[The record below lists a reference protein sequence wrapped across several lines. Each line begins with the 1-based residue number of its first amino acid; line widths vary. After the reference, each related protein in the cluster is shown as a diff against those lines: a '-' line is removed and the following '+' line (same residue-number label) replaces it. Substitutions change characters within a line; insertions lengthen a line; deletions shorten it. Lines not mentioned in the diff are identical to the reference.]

1 VNKNLGVCLQEKS
14 VLTEIAEKV
23 GLGSTTPVKPVPAAR
38 SSAINPAILVAGFD
52 NVPYD
57 EIDIGQSAS
66 MSRELTMDDIKLFAT
81 VSGNSNPVHLDQRY
95 AADSRH
101 HKIIAHGMWSG
112 ALVSGVL
119 GSKLPGSGT
128 VYLGQDLQFL
138 NTVGL
143 GDVITATVTVVEKR
157 PENHVV
163 ILDCV
168 CRNQDGQVIV
178 TGTATVSAPTQKVH
192 RDTQDLPEVQLIHH
206 DQHDA
211 LLQKCDGLAP
221 TPTAVVYPC
230 NESALRGAVEAAE
243 AGLIDPVLVG
253 PANLI
258 REIAA
263 TFGLDISRYRLVDVE
278 LAPDAAQAAALLAR
292 DGEVEALM
300 KGSLHTDELMGAVVR
315 KENCLRT
322 ALRISHVFV
331 MNVPT
336 YPRTLLITD
345 AAINIAPS
353 LEDKAHIVQNAINLA
368 KVLGVETPNVAILSA
383 VENINLKIPS
393 TLEAAVLCKMADR
406 GQITGG
412 VLDGPLAFDN
422 AISAEAAKT
431 KGIKSPV
438 AGVAD
443 ILLVPDLESGNMLA
457 KQLSFLANA
466 DAAGIVLGAKVP
478 IILTSRAD
486 NLRSRL
492 ASCAVAALLAN
503 ANRVARQPR
512 AAK

>member
-1 VNKNLGVCLQEKS
+1 M
-14 VLTEIAEKV
+14 LTELVSKI
-23 GLGSTTPVKPVPAAR
+23 GLNSRAR
-38 SSAINPAILVAGFD
+38 FKDALANEPLAITSPILAAGFD
-52 NVPYD
+52 NVPFD
-57 EIDIGQSAS
+57 EIEIGQSAS
-66 MSRELTMDDIKLFAT
+66 MSRQLSMDDIELFAT
-81 VSGNSNPVHLDQRY
+81 VSGNSNPVHLDPKY
-95 AADSRH
+95 AASSRH
-101 HKIIAHGMWSG
+101 QRIIAHGMWSG

-128 VYLGQDLQFL
+128 VYISQDLNFQ

-143 GDVITATVTVVEKR
+143 GDVVTATVTVIEKH
-157 PENHVV
+157 PESKAV
-163 ILDCV
+163 ILDCLCV
-168 CRNQDGQVIV
+168 NQSGEIIV
-178 TGTATVSAPTQKVH
+178 SGTAKVAAPTQKVH
-192 RDTQDLPEVQLIHH
+192 TDTQDLPEVQLIHH

-211 LLQKCDGLAP
+211 LLHKCDTLAP

-230 NESALRGAVEAAE
+230 NESSLRGAVEAAE

-253 PANLI
+253 PAMLI

-263 TFGLDISRYRLVDVE
+263 TFALDIARYRLVDVE
-278 LAPDAAQAAALLAR
+278 LAPDAAQTAAILAR
-292 DGEVEALM
+292 DGEVDALM

-315 KENCLRT
+315 KENSLRT
-322 ALRISHVFV
+322 PLRISHVFV

-393 TLEAAVLCKMADR
+393 TLEAAVLCKMAER
-406 GQITGG
+406 GQIKGG

-431 KGIKSPV
+431 KGINSPV

-503 ANRVARQPR
+503 ANREARVAR

>member
-1 VNKNLGVCLQEKS
+1 MKHLENS
-14 VLTEIAEKV
+14 VLTELATKIGLVTGTPVTPATNEVIAE
-23 GLGSTTPVKPVPAAR
+23 GY
-38 SSAINPAILVAGFD
+38 D
-52 NVPYD
+52 NVPFD
-57 EIDIGQSAS
+57 EIRIGQSAS
-66 MSRELTMDDIKLFAT
+66 MSRQLTMDDIELFAT
-81 VSGNSNPVHLDQRY
+81 VSGNSNPVHLDEKY
-95 AADSRH
+95 AAKTRH

-128 VYLGQDLQFL
+128 VYLGQDLNFL
-138 NTVGL
+138 HTVGL
-143 GDVITATVTVVEKR
+143 GDIITATVTVIEKHT
-157 PENHVV
+157 ESKEV

-168 CRNQDGQVIV
+168 CVNQDGQVIV
-178 TGTATVSAPTQKVH
+178 TGTAKVAAPTQKVH
-192 RDTQDLPEVQLIHH
+192 QDTQELPEVQLIHH

-211 LLQKCDGLAP
+211 LLQKCAALDP
-221 TPTAVVYPC
+221 VPTAVVYPC
-230 NESALRGAVEAAE
+230 NESALRGAVEAAQ
-243 AGLIDPVLVG
+243 ANLIDPILVG
-253 PANLI
+253 PAELI

-263 TFGLDISRYRLVDVE
+263 TFAIDISPYRLVDAE
-278 LAPDAAQAAALLAR
+278 FGPDAAETAAQLAR
-292 DGEVEALM
+292 TGEVEALM

-322 ALRISHVFV
+322 KSRISHVFV

-336 YPRTLLITD
+336 YERTLMITD
-345 AAINIAPS
+345 AAINIAPT
-353 LEDKAHIVQNAINLA
+353 LEDKVHIVQNAIHLA
-368 KVLGVETPNVAILSA
+368 HALGVEKPNVGILSA

-431 KGIKSPV
+431 KGICSPV
-438 AGVAD
+438 AGVVD

-492 ASCAVAALLAN
+492 ASCAVAALLAA
-503 ANRVARQPR
+503 ANRTARHAPVI
-512 AAK
+512 K